1 MFALRI
7 REMALGAILLM
18 GFGCK
23 TTDIVK
29 QQVVSDAAAEITVTN
44 IEDVRGN
51 LTLPGESNGL
61 PVIWTSENTSI
72 VSPDGIVNR
81 PQSDI
86 TVKLT
91 ATVTDGTV
99 TTSRTFNAQ
108 VRAAVNPAAREG
120 YAFVYF
126 TGDTLSGE
134 KIYFAASRGND
145 ALTWDELNDGEP
157 VMASNYGT
165 GGLRDPFI
173 IRSPEGDTFYMLAT
187 DLSIGS
193 GTSWGDA
200 QRHGSQYI
208 EVWESHDLVTWS
220 EQRHVKVSPDN
231 AGNTWA
237 PEAYYDESLGS
248 YVVIWASKLYDE
260 RDMDHSG
267 DTYNRMLYATTRDF
281 VTFSEPQIWQDG
293 KSRIDSTVIAVADV
307 YHRFTK
313 DEGAGTTGCS
323 DIIQETG
330 AELLAPLPDWTLV
343 ASCIGRDAGTGA
355 IEGPSIFKSNPDD
368 INGDYYYLFVDE
380 YGGRGYIP
388 LRTADINAPSWTVA
402 PSYNLPSAPR
412 HGTVI
417 PVTADELQKLRE
429 QIVSIPAVKTN
440 QVGETDTV
448 RAMQA
453 IEKRTPILTGLYAD
467 PNAVAFGNTYYI
479 YATSDG
485 YSGWGGKDFYV
496 WSSTNLV
503 DWSRSEQPFLTLDGD
518 KGNVPWATGNA
529 WAPTIIERDGYYY
542 FYFSGHNPTY
552 DRKTIGV
559 AIAEHPE
566 GPFTAQAT
574 AMITNSEEVTTG
586 QAIDPA
592 AFKDPVTGK
601 YYLFWGNGNPPLY
614 AELADDMVSLVPG
627 TIKTISGLP
636 DFREGLFLVYRQGLY
651 HLNYS
656 IDDTGSQNYRVGY
669 ATASS
674 IDGPWT
680 SQGVILSKN
689 TSMGILAT
697 GHNSVLNVPG
707 TDDWYIVYH
716 RFAIP
721 GGNGT
726 HRETTIDRLTFNPD
740 TGLMEVVTPTLTGV
754 EPQEISIEADE

>member
-1 MFALRI
+1 M
-7 REMALGAILLM
+7 
-18 GFGCK
+18 
-23 TTDIVK
+23 
-29 QQVVSDAAAEITVTN
+29 
-44 IEDVRGN
+44 
-51 LTLPGESNGL
+51 
-61 PVIWTSENTSI
+61 
-72 VSPDGIVNR
+72 
-81 PQSDI
+81 
-86 TVKLT
+86 
-91 ATVTDGTV
+91 
-99 TTSRTFNAQ
+99 
-108 VRAAVNPAAREG
+108 
-120 YAFVYF
+120 
-126 TGDTLSGE
+126 
-134 KIYFAASRGND
+134 
-145 ALTWDELNDGEP
+145 
-157 VMASNYGT
+157 
-165 GGLRDPFI
+165 
-173 IRSPEGDTFYMLAT
+173 
-187 DLSIGS
+187 
-193 GTSWGDA
+193 
-200 QRHGSQYI
+200 
-208 EVWESHDLVTWS
+208 
-220 EQRHVKVSPDN
+220 
-231 AGNTWA
+231 
-237 PEAYYDESLGS
+237 
-248 YVVIWASKLYDE
+248 
-260 RDMDHSG
+260 
-267 DTYNRMLYATTRDF
+267 
-281 VTFSEPQIWQDG
+281 
-293 KSRIDSTVIAVADV
+293 
-307 YHRFTK
+307 
-313 DEGAGTTGCS
+313 
-323 DIIQETG
+323 
-330 AELLAPLPDWTLV
+330 
-343 ASCIGRDAGTGA
+343 
-355 IEGPSIFKSNPDD
+355 
-368 INGDYYYLFVDE
+368 
-380 YGGRGYIP
+380 
-388 LRTADINAPSWTVA
+388 
-402 PSYNLPSAPR
+402 
-412 HGTVI
+412 
-417 PVTADELQKLRE
+417 
-429 QIVSIPAVKTN
+429 
-440 QVGETDTV
+440 
-448 RAMQA
+448 
-453 IEKRTPILTGLYAD
+453 
-467 PNAVAFGNTYYI
+467 